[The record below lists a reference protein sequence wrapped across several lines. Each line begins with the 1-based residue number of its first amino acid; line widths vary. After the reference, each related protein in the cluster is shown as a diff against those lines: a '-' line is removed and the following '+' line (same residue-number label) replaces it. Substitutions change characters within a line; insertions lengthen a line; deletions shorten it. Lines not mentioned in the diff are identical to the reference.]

1 MKRRVVASMVACV
14 GVFLIGA
21 GLVAADPPSNPAVV
35 PPDALVN
42 GKSYGHWAGKWW
54 KWAMELPVEGN
65 PTTDTPDFD
74 VTDGQTGDVWNL
86 AAFFSTEPEERT
98 CTIPADKY
106 LMVALLNTE
115 WSSLEDPFPQTEEE
129 QAEIAAFV
137 ADFIVVDSLFFEIDG
152 VPVEDLGDFRFQ
164 SPQFKFKAPTPW
176 IFGATGGKGTAV
188 ADGYYVML
196 QPLSPGEHTL
206 HYGGSFDFD
215 GFILSID
222 MTYNVTQL
230 GEDEGN

>member
-1 MKRRVVASMVACV
+1 MAACA
-14 GVFLIGA
+14 GAILIGV
-21 GLVAADPPSNPAVV
+21 GLVIAGPGDSIV

-42 GKSYGHWAGKWW
+42 GKTYGYWAGKWW

-86 AAFFSTEPEERT
+86 AAFFGTGERT

-106 LMVALLNTE
+106 LMVGLLNTE
-115 WSSLEDPFPQTEEE
+115 WSSLEDPFPETEEE
-129 QAEIAAFV
+129 QAEIAASV

-152 VPVEDLGDFRFQ
+152 VPVENLADFRFQ

-176 IFGATGGKGTAV
+176 IFGPTGGKGTAV

-222 MTYNVTQL
+222 MTYNLTQL
-230 GEDEGN
+230 GEDEDN